1 VQEAIAFV
9 LLAQSPA
16 AQQPPVLKFVQA
28 PPPQSVNPEAQVYE
42 QVLLEVQVAVA
53 LLCGVQSLLVQQP
66 LTATQVPFP
75 QLLNVLLQVYV
86 QAFEALQNGVAPATG
101 GQSLLVQQS
110 PLAMHAVLLQFLNP
124 VPQA

>member
-1 VQEAIAFV
+1 V
-9 LLAQSPA
+9 
-16 AQQPPVLKFVQA
+16 
-28 PPPQSVNPEAQVYE
+28 QSV
-42 QVLLEVQVAVA
+42 
-53 LLCGVQSLLVQQP
+53 LVQQP

-101 GQSLLVQQS
+101 GQSVLVQQS
-110 PLAMHAVLLQFLNP
+110 PLAMHEVLLQFLNP